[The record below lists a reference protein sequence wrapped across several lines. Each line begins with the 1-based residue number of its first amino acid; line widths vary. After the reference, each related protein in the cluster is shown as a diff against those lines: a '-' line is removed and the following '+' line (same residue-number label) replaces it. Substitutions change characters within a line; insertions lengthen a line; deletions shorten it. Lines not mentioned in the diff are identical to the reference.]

1 MFKFMIKLS
10 IALYICIMQLMDIK
24 IEINKILV
32 EKGLSFLEL
41 ERKMGVGRNT
51 ILSKLARNTIKYK
64 DMEAILRFLGK
75 RIVWEHDP

>member
-1 MFKFMIKLS
+1 
-10 IALYICIMQLMDIK
+10 MQLMDIK

-32 EKGLSFLEL
+32 EKGISFLEL

-64 DMEAILRFLGK
+64 DMEAILKFLGK
-75 RIVWEHDP
+75 KIVWEDDGKRRV